1 MFVKNNFNANNFDVE
16 LVDAIGNRLENN
28 QFSDAILAGTK
39 YLTTLLRE
47 KGQCEGDGAQLVG
60 TVLGGQSPRIKINS
74 LQSVSEQDEQRGFE
88 SLLRGYYQCIRN
100 PRTHDNFPDTEDSC
114 MRILIMLDTL
124 IKYLKRDVAEF
135 DYTAILERVYEVH
148 FVNNSDYAEALISQ
162 IPEKRLVD
170 FFQDLIL
177 RFNERPTKEI
187 DSIFKAINQRLSG
200 EEEKAAMR
208 LIGEELR
215 RASNDSEF
223 ANVFRIIKPSA
234 WRILPDDVL
243 IRMEKIIIEECKKG
257 YFDFYSNATKG
268 AIGTWGNT
276 FGSKFK
282 RKDDLGDALI
292 GLLYNSWYT
301 QNYVAKYY
309 VFSIPSIITDDVK
322 VKELADALAYATI
335 VNGAKLLR
343 TKLIDASKNYPEQL
357 KNHLRD
363 AVQQRMD
370 SDKKYAEELLDQIG

>member
-1 MFVKNNFNANNFDVE
+1 MFVKNNFNTNNFDAE
-16 LVDAIGNRLENN
+16 LVEAIGNRLENN

-60 TVLGGQSPRIKINS
+60 TVLGGQSPRIQINS

-88 SLLRGYYQCIRN
+88 ALLRGYYQCIRN

-114 MRILIMLDTL
+114 MRILIMLDTF

-135 DYTAILERVYEVH
+135 DYTAILERIYEVH

-162 IPEKRLVD
+162 IPEKKLLD
-170 FFQDLIL
+170 FFQSLIS

-187 DSIFKAINQRLSG
+187 DSIFKAINQRFSG

-208 LIGEELR
+208 LLGDELR
-215 RASNDSEF
+215 KASNNVEF

-234 WRILPDDVL
+234 WRNLPDDVL
-243 IRMEKIIIEECKKG
+243 IRMENIIIEECKKG
-257 YFDFYSNATKG
+257 YLDFYSDATKG

-282 RKDDLGDALI
+282 RRGDLGDALI
-292 GLLYNSWYT
+292 GLLYDSWYT

-322 VKELADALAYATI
+322 
-335 VNGAKLLR
+335 
-343 TKLIDASKNYPEQL
+343 
-357 KNHLRD
+357 
-363 AVQQRMD
+363 
-370 SDKKYAEELLDQIG
+370 